1 MRWQDVAGFAQSSLP
16 AATTFF
22 LAMLCLKEYFELSPQ
37 VFRIFEKLGH
47 LPVLVWIFILQIVD
61 DQHTKPVS
69 QSLEMIFQNILNQN
83 QTQ

>member
-22 LAMLCLKEYFELSPQ
+22 LLEYFELLPQ
-37 VFRIFEKLGH
+37 FFRIFEKLGH
-47 LPVLVWIFILQIVD
+47 LPGLVWIFILQIGD

-83 QTQ
+83 QTP